1 MNLGDSDIF
10 YLRRLITMLRN
21 EIQDKTNLSRK
32 AIEYYEEKGLIHPI
46 KLENGYRDYSDEDVE
61 VLKRISLLRNL
72 GLSISEIALYL
83 DSKEEALASILR
95 RKEHELDICEKRKN
109 VLKLIVKGESVD
121 LINDELAIIEA
132 QETIYD
138 KLIRIFP
145 GYFGQLIFSSYKI
158 FLNESLNKDEEAA
171 FNEYIKFLDS
181 LPNFELSKEEKDY
194 IEAISSSFDMKT
206 LDDLNKEKLIAIENS
221 KTWLEENEDYIKA
234 YKEYKNT
241 DEYKNGLMKS
251 IQDKLKKFMQENN
264 YYEKAIPLIRK
275 FSKSYNAYYEKLL
288 KANEEYL
295 KFNK

>member
-1 MNLGDSDIF
+1 
-10 YLRRLITMLRN
+10 MLRN
-21 EIQDKTNLSRK
+21 EVQDKTNLSRK

-61 VLKRISLLRNL
+61 VLKKISLLRNL

-83 DSKEEALASILR
+83 DSKEEVLASILR

-109 VLKLIVKGESVD
+109 VLNLIVKGESID
-121 LINDELAIIEA
+121 LINEELAIIEA

-194 IEAISSSFDMKT
+194 IEAISSSFDMKA
-206 LDDLNKEKLIAIENS
+206 LDDVNKEKLLAVENAE
-221 KTWLEENEDYIKA
+221 TWLEDHKDYIKA

-241 DEYKNGLMKS
+241 DEYKNSLIKL
-251 IQDKLKKFMQENN
+251 IQDKLKMFMQENN

-295 KFNK
+295 KLKGKK

>member
-1 MNLGDSDIF
+1 
-10 YLRRLITMLRN
+10 MLRN
-21 EIQDKTNLSRK
+21 EVQEKTNLSRK
-32 AIEYYEEKGLIHPI
+32 AIEYYEEKGLVHPK
-46 KLENGYRDYSDEDVE
+46 KLENGYRDYSDGDVE
-61 VLKRISLLRNL
+61 VLKKISLLRNL

-109 VLKLIVKGESVD
+109 VLNLIVKGESVD

-138 KLIRIFP
+138 TLIRIFP

-158 FLNESLNKDEEAA
+158 FLNESLDKDEEAA

-194 IEAISSSFDMKT
+194 IEVISSSFDMKT
-206 LDDLNKEKLIAIENS
+206 LDDLNKGKLIAIENS
-221 KTWLEENEDYIKA
+221 KIWLEDNKDYIEV

-295 KFNK
+295 KFKGKK

>member
-1 MNLGDSDIF
+1 
-10 YLRRLITMLRN
+10 MLRN
-21 EIQDKTNLSRK
+21 EVQDKTNLSRK
-32 AIEYYEEKGLIHPI
+32 AIEYYEERGLIHPK
-46 KLENGYRDYSDEDVE
+46 KLENGYRDYSDKDVE
-61 VLKRISLLRNL
+61 VLKKISLLRNL
-72 GLSISEIALYL
+72 GLSISEITLYL

-95 RKEHELDICEKRKN
+95 RKEHEFDICEKRKN
-109 VLKLIVKGESVD
+109 VLKLIVKGKSVD
-121 LINDELAIIEA
+121 LINEELAIIEA

-158 FLNESLNKDEEAA
+158 FLNESLDKDEEAA

-181 LPNFELSKEEKDY
+181 LPNFDLSKQEKDY
-194 IEAISSSFDMKT
+194 IETISSSFDMKT
-206 LDDLNKEKLIAIENS
+206 LDDVNKGKLIAIENS
-221 KTWLEENEDYIKA
+221 KTWLEDNKDYIKA

-275 FSKSYNAYYEKLL
+275 FSKSYDAYYEKLL

-295 KFNK
+295 KSNK

>member
-1 MNLGDSDIF
+1 
-10 YLRRLITMLRN
+10 MLRN
-21 EIQDKTNLSRK
+21 EVQDKTNLSRK
-32 AIEYYEEKGLIHPI
+32 AIEYYEEKGLVHPK
-46 KLENGYRDYSDEDVE
+46 KLENGYRDYSNGDVE
-61 VLKRISLLRNL
+61 VLKKISLLRNL

-83 DSKEEALASILR
+83 DSKEEVLASILR

-109 VLKLIVKGESVD
+109 VLNLIVKGESID
-121 LINDELAIIEA
+121 LINEELAIIEA

-194 IEAISSSFDMKT
+194 IEAISSSFDMKA
-206 LDDLNKEKLIAIENS
+206 LDDVNKGKLLAVENAE
-221 KTWLEENEDYIKA
+221 TWLEDNKYYIEV

-241 DEYKNGLMKS
+241 DEYKNSLIKL

-295 KFNK
+295 KLKGKK

>member
-1 MNLGDSDIF
+1 
-10 YLRRLITMLRN
+10 MLRN

>member
-1 MNLGDSDIF
+1 
-10 YLRRLITMLRN
+10 MLRN
-21 EIQDKTNLSRK
+21 EVQDKTNLSRK
-32 AIEYYEEKGLIHPI
+32 AIEYYEEKGLVHPK
-46 KLENGYRDYSDEDVE
+46 KLENGYRDYSDGDVE
-61 VLKRISLLRNL
+61 VLKKISLLRNL

-83 DSKEEALASILR
+83 DSKEEVLASILR

-109 VLKLIVKGESVD
+109 VLNLIVKGESID
-121 LINDELAIIEA
+121 LINEELAIIEA

-194 IEAISSSFDMKT
+194 IEAISSSFDMKA
-206 LDDLNKEKLIAIENS
+206 LDDVNKGKLLAVENAE
-221 KTWLEENEDYIKA
+221 TWLEDHKDYIKA

-241 DEYKNGLMKS
+241 DEYKNSLIKL
-251 IQDKLKKFMQENN
+251 IQDKLKMFMQENN

-295 KFNK
+295 KFKGKK

>member
-1 MNLGDSDIF
+1 
-10 YLRRLITMLRN
+10 MLRN
-21 EIQDKTNLSRK
+21 EVQDKTNLSRR
-32 AIEYYEEKGLIHPI
+32 AIEYYEEKGLIRPI

-61 VLKRISLLRNL
+61 VLKKISLLRNL

-181 LPNFELSKEEKDY
+181 LSNFELSKAEKDY
-194 IEAISSSFDMKT
+194 IEAISSSYDMKT
-206 LDDLNKEKLIAIENS
+206 LDDLNKGKLIAIENS
-221 KTWLEENEDYIKA
+221 KTWLEENKDYIKA

-275 FSKSYNAYYEKLL
+275 FSKSYDSYYEKLL
-288 KANEEYL
+288 KANEEYI

>member
-1 MNLGDSDIF
+1 
-10 YLRRLITMLRN
+10 MLRN
-21 EIQDKTNLSRK
+21 EVQEKTALSRK
-32 AIEYYEEKGLIHPI
+32 AIEYYEEKGLVHPK
-46 KLENGYRDYSDEDVE
+46 KLENGYRDYSDGDVE
-61 VLKRISLLRNL
+61 VLKKISLLRNV

-83 DSKEEALASILR
+83 DSKEEVLVSILR
-95 RKEHELDICEKRKN
+95 RKEHELDICKKRKN

-138 KLIRIFP
+138 TLIRIFP

-158 FLNESLNKDEEAA
+158 FLNESLDKDEEAA

-181 LPNFELSKEEKDY
+181 IPNFELSKEEKDY
-194 IEAISSSFDMKT
+194 IEVISSSFDMKT
-206 LDDLNKEKLIAIENS
+206 LDDLNKGKLIAIENS
-221 KTWLEENEDYIKA
+221 KIWLEDNKDYIEV

-295 KFNK
+295 KFKGKK

>member
-1 MNLGDSDIF
+1 
-10 YLRRLITMLRN
+10 MLRN
-21 EIQDKTNLSRK
+21 EVQEKTNLSRK
-32 AIEYYEEKGLIHPI
+32 AIEYYEEKGLVHPK
-46 KLENGYRDYSDEDVE
+46 KLENGYRDYSDGDVE
-61 VLKRISLLRNL
+61 VLKKISLLRNL

-83 DSKEEALASILR
+83 DSKEEVLASILR

-109 VLKLIVKGESVD
+109 VLNLIVKGESID
-121 LINDELAIIEA
+121 LINEELAIIEA

-194 IEAISSSFDMKT
+194 IEAISSSFDMKA
-206 LDDLNKEKLIAIENS
+206 LDDVNKGKLLAVENAE
-221 KTWLEENEDYIKA
+221 TWLEDHKDYIKA

-241 DEYKNGLMKS
+241 YEYKNSLIKL
-251 IQDKLKKFMQENN
+251 IQDKLKMFMQENN

-295 KFNK
+295 KLKGKK

>member
-1 MNLGDSDIF
+1 
-10 YLRRLITMLRN
+10 MLRN
-21 EIQDKTNLSRK
+21 EVQDKTNLSRK
-32 AIEYYEEKGLIHPI
+32 AIEYYEEKGLVHPK

-95 RKEHELDICEKRKN
+95 RKEHELDIFEKRKN

-121 LINDELAIIEA
+121 LINEELAIIEA

-275 FSKSYNAYYEKLL
+275 FSKSYDAYYEKLL

>member
-1 MNLGDSDIF
+1 
-10 YLRRLITMLRN
+10 MLRN
-21 EIQDKTNLSRK
+21 EVQDKTNLSRK
-32 AIEYYEEKGLIHPI
+32 AIEYYEEKGLVHPK
-46 KLENGYRDYSDEDVE
+46 KLENGYRDYSDGDVE
-61 VLKRISLLRNL
+61 VLKKISLLRNL

-83 DSKEEALASILR
+83 DSKEEVLASILR

-109 VLKLIVKGESVD
+109 VLNLIVKCESMD
-121 LINDELAIIEA
+121 LINEELAIIEV

-181 LPNFELSKEEKDY
+181 LPNFDLSKQEKDY
-194 IEAISSSFDMKT
+194 IETISSSFDMKT
-206 LDDLNKEKLIAIENS
+206 LDDVNKGKLLAVENAE
-221 KTWLEENEDYIKA
+221 TWLEDNKDYIEV

-241 DEYKNGLMKS
+241 DEYKNGLIKS

-295 KFNK
+295 KFKCKK

>member
-1 MNLGDSDIF
+1 
-10 YLRRLITMLRN
+10 MLRN
-21 EIQDKTNLSRK
+21 EVQEKTNLSRK
-32 AIEYYEEKGLIHPI
+32 AIEYYEEKGLVHPK
-46 KLENGYRDYSDEDVE
+46 KLENGYRDYSNGDVE
-61 VLKRISLLRNL
+61 VLKKISLLRNL

-83 DSKEEALASILR
+83 DSKEEVLASILR

-109 VLKLIVKGESVD
+109 VLNLIVKGESMD
-121 LINDELAIIEA
+121 LINEELAIIDA

-194 IEAISSSFDMKT
+194 IEAISSSFDMKA
-206 LDDLNKEKLIAIENS
+206 LDDVNKEKLLAVENAE
-221 KTWLEENEDYIKA
+221 TWLEDHKDYIKA

-241 DEYKNGLMKS
+241 DEYKNSLIKL
-251 IQDKLKKFMQENN
+251 IQDKLKMFMQENN

-295 KFNK
+295 KLKGKK

>member
-1 MNLGDSDIF
+1 
-10 YLRRLITMLRN
+10 MLRN
-21 EIQDKTNLSRK
+21 EVQDKTNLSRK

-121 LINDELAIIEA
+121 LINEELAIIEA

-275 FSKSYNAYYEKLL
+275 FSKSYDAYYEKLL
-288 KANEEYL
+288 KANEE
-295 KFNK
+295 

>member
-1 MNLGDSDIF
+1 
-10 YLRRLITMLRN
+10 MLRN
-21 EIQDKTNLSRK
+21 EVQDKTNLSRK
-32 AIEYYEEKGLIHPI
+32 AIEYYEEKGLVHPK
-46 KLENGYRDYSDEDVE
+46 KLENGYRDYSDGDVE
-61 VLKRISLLRNL
+61 VLKKISLLRNL

-83 DSKEEALASILR
+83 DSKEEVLASILR

-109 VLKLIVKGESVD
+109 VLNLIVKGESIDV
-121 LINDELAIIEA
+121 INEELAIIEA

-194 IEAISSSFDMKT
+194 IEAISSSFDMKA
-206 LDDLNKEKLIAIENS
+206 LDDVNKGKLLAVENAE
-221 KTWLEENEDYIKA
+221 TWLEDHKDYIKA

-241 DEYKNGLMKS
+241 DEYKNSLIKL
-251 IQDKLKKFMQENN
+251 IQDKLKMFMQENN

-295 KFNK
+295 KLKGKK

>member
-1 MNLGDSDIF
+1 
-10 YLRRLITMLRN
+10 MLRN
-21 EIQDKTNLSRK
+21 EVQDKTNLSRK

-72 GLSISEIALYL
+72 GLSISEITLYL

-121 LINDELAIIEA
+121 LINEELAIIEA

-194 IEAISSSFDMKT
+194 IEVISSSFDMKT
-206 LDDLNKEKLIAIENS
+206 LDDLNKEKLITIENS

-275 FSKSYNAYYEKLL
+275 FSKSYDAYYEKLL

>member
-1 MNLGDSDIF
+1 
-10 YLRRLITMLRN
+10 MLRN
-21 EIQDKTNLSRK
+21 EVQDKTNLSRK

-46 KLENGYRDYSDEDVE
+46 KLENGYRDYIDEDVE

-109 VLKLIVKGESVD
+109 VLKLIVKCESVD
-121 LINDELAIIEA
+121 LINEELAIIEA

-275 FSKSYNAYYEKLL
+275 FSKSYDAYYEKLL

>member
-1 MNLGDSDIF
+1 
-10 YLRRLITMLRN
+10 MLRN
-21 EIQDKTNLSRK
+21 EVQDKTNLSRK
-32 AIEYYEEKGLIHPI
+32 AIEYYEDKGLVHPK
-46 KLENGYRDYSDEDVE
+46 KLENGYRDYSDGDVE

-121 LINDELAIIEA
+121 LINEELAIIEA

-275 FSKSYNAYYEKLL
+275 FSKSYDAYYEKLL

>member
-1 MNLGDSDIF
+1 
-10 YLRRLITMLRN
+10 MLRN
-21 EIQDKTNLSRK
+21 EVQDKTNLSRK
-32 AIEYYEEKGLIHPI
+32 AIEYYEEKGLVHPK
-46 KLENGYRDYSDEDVE
+46 KLENGYRDYSDGDVE
-61 VLKRISLLRNL
+61 VLKKISLLRNL

-83 DSKEEALASILR
+83 DSKEEVLASILR

-109 VLKLIVKGESVD
+109 VLNLIVKGESID
-121 LINDELAIIEA
+121 LINEELAVIDA

-206 LDDLNKEKLIAIENS
+206 LDDVNKGKLIAIENS
-221 KTWLEENEDYIKA
+221 KIWLEENKDYIKA

-241 DEYKNGLMKS
+241 DEYKNSLIKL
-251 IQDKLKKFMQENN
+251 IEDKLKKFMQENN

-295 KFNK
+295 KFKGKK

>member
-1 MNLGDSDIF
+1 
-10 YLRRLITMLRN
+10 MLRN
-21 EIQDKTNLSRK
+21 EVQDKTNLSRK
-32 AIEYYEEKGLIHPI
+32 AIEYYEEKGLVHPK
-46 KLENGYRDYSDEDVE
+46 KLENGYRDYSDGDVE
-61 VLKRISLLRNL
+61 VLKKISLLRNL

-83 DSKEEALASILR
+83 DSKEEVLASILR

-109 VLKLIVKGESVD
+109 VLNLIVKGESID
-121 LINDELAIIEA
+121 LINEELAIIEA

-158 FLNESLNKDEEAA
+158 FLNESLDKDEEAA

-194 IEAISSSFDMKT
+194 IEAISSSFDMKA
-206 LDDLNKEKLIAIENS
+206 LDDVNKGKLLAVENAE
-221 KTWLEENEDYIKA
+221 TWLEDHKDYIKA

-241 DEYKNGLMKS
+241 DEYKNSLIKL
-251 IQDKLKKFMQENN
+251 IQDKLKMFMQENN

-295 KFNK
+295 KLKGKK

>member
-1 MNLGDSDIF
+1 
-10 YLRRLITMLRN
+10 MLRN
-21 EIQDKTNLSRK
+21 EVQEKTALSRK
-32 AIEYYEEKGLIHPI
+32 AIEYYEEKGLVHPK
-46 KLENGYRDYSDEDVE
+46 KLENGYRDYSDGDVE
-61 VLKRISLLRNL
+61 VLKKISLLRNV

-83 DSKEEALASILR
+83 DSKEEVLASILR

-109 VLKLIVKGESVD
+109 VLNLIVKGESID
-121 LINDELAIIEA
+121 LINEELAIIEA

-158 FLNESLNKDEEAA
+158 FLNESLDKDEEAA

-194 IEAISSSFDMKT
+194 IEAISSSFDMKA
-206 LDDLNKEKLIAIENS
+206 LDDVNKGKLLAVENAE
-221 KTWLEENEDYIKA
+221 TWLEDHKDYIKA

-241 DEYKNGLMKS
+241 DEYKNSLIKL
-251 IQDKLKKFMQENN
+251 IQDKLKMFMQENN

-295 KFNK
+295 KLKGKK

>member
-10 YLRRLITMLRN
+10 YLRRLITMLKN
-21 EIQDKTNLSRK
+21 EVQEKTALSRK
-32 AIEYYEEKGLIHPI
+32 AIEYYEEKGIIHPK

-61 VLKRISLLRNL
+61 VLKKISLLRNL

-95 RKEHELDICEKRKN
+95 RKEHELNIEEKRKN
-109 VLKLIVKGESVD
+109 VLKLIVKGEGMD
-121 LINDELAIIEA
+121 LINEELAIIGA

-138 KLIRIFP
+138 RLIRIFP

-158 FLNESLNKDEEAA
+158 FLNESLNKDEESA

-181 LPNFELSKEEKDY
+181 LPNFDLSKQEKDY
-194 IEAISSSFDMKT
+194 IETISSSFDMKT
-206 LDDLNKEKLIAIENS
+206 LDDVNKGKLIAIENS

-275 FSKSYNAYYEKLL
+275 FSKSYDAYYEKLL

>member
-1 MNLGDSDIF
+1 
-10 YLRRLITMLRN
+10 MLRN
-21 EIQDKTNLSRK
+21 EVQDKTNLSRK

-46 KLENGYRDYSDEDVE
+46 KLENGYRDYSDGDVE

-95 RKEHELDICEKRKN
+95 RKEHELNIEEKKKN
-109 VLKLIVKGESVD
+109 VLNLIVKGESVD

-181 LPNFELSKEEKDY
+181 LSNFELSKAEKDY

-206 LDDLNKEKLIAIENS
+206 LDDLNKGKLIAIENS
-221 KTWLEENEDYIKA
+221 KTWLEENKDYIKA

-275 FSKSYNAYYEKLL
+275 FSKSYDAYYEKLL
-288 KANEEYL
+288 KANEEYI

>member
-1 MNLGDSDIF
+1 MNLGDNDIF

-21 EIQDKTNLSRK
+21 EVQDKTNLSRK
-32 AIEYYEEKGLIHPI
+32 AIEYYEEKGIIHPK

-61 VLKRISLLRNL
+61 VLKKISLLRKL

-95 RKEHELDICEKRKN
+95 RKEHELNIEEKRKN
-109 VLKLIVKGESVD
+109 VLKLIVKGEGMD
-121 LINDELAIIEA
+121 LINEELAIIGA

-138 KLIRIFP
+138 RLIRIFP
-145 GYFGQLIFSSYKI
+145 GYFGQLIFSTYKI
-158 FLNESLNKDEEAA
+158 FLNESLNKDEESA

-234 YKEYKNT
+234 YKEYKNNE
-241 DEYKNGLMKS
+241 DYQNSLMKS

-275 FSKSYNAYYEKLL
+275 FSKSYDVYYEKLL
-288 KANEEYL
+288 IANEEYL

>member
-1 MNLGDSDIF
+1 
-10 YLRRLITMLRN
+10 MLRN
-21 EIQDKTNLSRK
+21 EVQEKTNLSRK
-32 AIEYYEEKGLIHPI
+32 AIEYYEEKGLVHPK

-61 VLKRISLLRNL
+61 VLKKISLLRNL

-221 KTWLEENEDYIKA
+221 KTWLEDNKDYIKA

-241 DEYKNGLMKS
+241 DEYKNGLIKS

-275 FSKSYNAYYEKLL
+275 FSKSYDAYYEKLL

>member
-1 MNLGDSDIF
+1 
-10 YLRRLITMLRN
+10 MLRN
-21 EIQDKTNLSRK
+21 EVQDKTNLSRK

-72 GLSISEIALYL
+72 GLCISEIALYL

-95 RKEHELDICEKRKN
+95 RKEHELDICEKKKN

-221 KTWLEENEDYIKA
+221 NTWLEENEDYIKA

-275 FSKSYNAYYEKLL
+275 FSKSYDAYYEKLL

>member
-1 MNLGDSDIF
+1 
-10 YLRRLITMLRN
+10 MLRN
-21 EIQDKTNLSRK
+21 EVQEKTNLSRK
-32 AIEYYEEKGLIHPI
+32 AIEYYEEKGLVHPK
-46 KLENGYRDYSDEDVE
+46 KLENGYRDYSNGDVE
-61 VLKRISLLRNL
+61 VLKKISLLRNL

-83 DSKEEALASILR
+83 DSKEEVLASILR

-109 VLKLIVKGESVD
+109 VLNLIVKGESMD
-121 LINDELAIIEA
+121 LINEELAIIDA

-158 FLNESLNKDEEAA
+158 FLNESLDKYKEAA

-181 LPNFELSKEEKDY
+181 LPNFDLSKQEKDY
-194 IEAISSSFDMKT
+194 IETISSSFDMKT
-206 LDDLNKEKLIAIENS
+206 LDDVNKGKLLAVENAE
-221 KTWLEENEDYIKA
+221 TWLEDHKDYIKA

-241 DEYKNGLMKS
+241 DEYKNSLIKL
-251 IQDKLKKFMQENN
+251 IQDKLKMFMQENN

-295 KFNK
+295 KFKGKK

>member
-1 MNLGDSDIF
+1 
-10 YLRRLITMLRN
+10 MLRN
-21 EIQDKTNLSRK
+21 EVQDKTNLSRK
-32 AIEYYEEKGLIHPI
+32 AIEYYEEKGLVHPK

-61 VLKRISLLRNL
+61 VLKKISLLRNL
-72 GLSISEIALYL
+72 GLSISEIALYI

-181 LPNFELSKEEKDY
+181 LPNFELSKAEKDY
-194 IEAISSSFDMKT
+194 IESISSSFDMNT

-275 FSKSYNAYYEKLL
+275 FSKSYDAYYEKLL

>member
-1 MNLGDSDIF
+1 
-10 YLRRLITMLRN
+10 MLRN
-21 EIQDKTNLSRK
+21 EVQDKTNLSRK

-46 KLENGYRDYSDEDVE
+46 KLENGYRDYCDEDVE
-61 VLKRISLLRNL
+61 VLKKISLLRNL
-72 GLSISEIALYL
+72 GLCISEIALYL

-121 LINDELAIIEA
+121 LINEELAIIEA

-194 IEAISSSFDMKT
+194 IETISSSFDMKT
-206 LDDLNKEKLIAIENS
+206 LDDLNKGKLIAIENS
-221 KTWLEENEDYIKA
+221 KTWLEENEDYIKV

-275 FSKSYNAYYEKLL
+275 FSKSYDAYYEKLL
-288 KANEEYL
+288 KANEEFL

>member
-1 MNLGDSDIF
+1 
-10 YLRRLITMLRN
+10 MLRN
-21 EIQDKTNLSRK
+21 EVQDKTNLSRK

-61 VLKRISLLRNL
+61 VLKKISLLRNL

-234 YKEYKNT
+234 YKEYKNSE
-241 DEYKNGLMKS
+241 DYQNSLMKS
-251 IQDKLKKFMQENN
+251 VQDKLKMFMQENN

-275 FSKSYNAYYEKLL
+275 FSKSYDAYYEKLL

>member
-1 MNLGDSDIF
+1 
-10 YLRRLITMLRN
+10 MLRN
-21 EIQDKTNLSRK
+21 EVQDKTNLSRK
-32 AIEYYEEKGLIHPI
+32 AIEYYEEKGLVHPK

-121 LINDELAIIEA
+121 FINEELAIIEA

-145 GYFGQLIFSSYKI
+145 GYFGQIIFSSYKI

-275 FSKSYNAYYEKLL
+275 FSKSYDAYYEKLL

>member
-1 MNLGDSDIF
+1 
-10 YLRRLITMLRN
+10 MLRN
-21 EIQDKTNLSRK
+21 EVQDKTNLSRK

-46 KLENGYRDYSDEDVE
+46 KLENGYRDYIDEDVE

-121 LINDELAIIEA
+121 LINEELAIIEA

-275 FSKSYNAYYEKLL
+275 FSKSYDAYYEKLL

>member
-1 MNLGDSDIF
+1 
-10 YLRRLITMLRN
+10 MLRN
-21 EIQDKTNLSRK
+21 EVQEKTALSRK
-32 AIEYYEEKGLIHPI
+32 AIEYYEEKGLIHPK

-61 VLKRISLLRNL
+61 VLKKISLLRNL
-72 GLSISEIALYL
+72 GLSISEIALYI

-109 VLKLIVKGESVD
+109 VLNLIVKGESMD
-121 LINDELAIIEA
+121 LINEELAIIEA

-171 FNEYIKFLDS
+171 FNEYIKFLDG

-194 IEAISSSFDMKT
+194 IETISSSFDMKT
-206 LDDLNKEKLIAIENS
+206 LDDVNEKKLLAVENAE
-221 KTWLEENEDYIKA
+221 TWLEDHKDYIEA
-234 YKEYKNT
+234 YKEYKNS
-241 DEYKNGLMKS
+241 DDYQNSLMKS
-251 IQDKLKKFMQENN
+251 VQDKLKKFMQENN

-275 FSKSYNAYYEKLL
+275 FSKSYDAYYEKLL

-295 KFNK
+295 KSNK

>member
-1 MNLGDSDIF
+1 
-10 YLRRLITMLRN
+10 MLRN
-21 EIQDKTNLSRK
+21 EIQEKTNLSRK
-32 AIEYYEEKGLIHPI
+32 AIEYYEEKGLVHPK
-46 KLENGYRDYSDEDVE
+46 KLENGYRDYSDGDVE
-61 VLKRISLLRNL
+61 VLKKISLLRNV

-83 DSKEEALASILR
+83 DSKEEVLASILR
-95 RKEHELDICEKRKN
+95 RKEHELDICKKRKN

-138 KLIRIFP
+138 TLIRIFP

-158 FLNESLNKDEEAA
+158 FLNESLDKDEEAA

-194 IEAISSSFDMKT
+194 IEAISSSFDMKA
-206 LDDLNKEKLIAIENS
+206 LDDVNKGKLLAVENAE
-221 KTWLEENEDYIKA
+221 TWLEDHKDYIKA

-241 DEYKNGLMKS
+241 DEYKNSLIKL
-251 IQDKLKKFMQENN
+251 IQDKLKMFMQENN

-295 KFNK
+295 KFKGKK

>member
-1 MNLGDSDIF
+1 
-10 YLRRLITMLRN
+10 MLRN
-21 EIQDKTNLSRK
+21 EVQDKTNLSRK
-32 AIEYYEEKGLIHPI
+32 AIEYYEEKGLVHPK

-121 LINDELAIIEA
+121 LINEELAIIEA

-275 FSKSYNAYYEKLL
+275 FSKSYDAYYEKLL

>member
-1 MNLGDSDIF
+1 
-10 YLRRLITMLRN
+10 MLRN
-21 EIQDKTNLSRK
+21 EVQEKTNLSRK
-32 AIEYYEEKGLIHPI
+32 AIEYYEEKGLVHPK
-46 KLENGYRDYSDEDVE
+46 KLENGYRDYSDGDVE
-61 VLKRISLLRNL
+61 VLKKISLLRNL

-83 DSKEEALASILR
+83 DSKEEVLASILR

-109 VLKLIVKGESVD
+109 VLNLIVKGESID
-121 LINDELAIIEA
+121 LINEELAVIDA

-206 LDDLNKEKLIAIENS
+206 LDDVNKGKLIAIENS
-221 KTWLEENEDYIKA
+221 KIWLEENKDYIKA

-241 DEYKNGLMKS
+241 DEYKNSLIKL
-251 IQDKLKKFMQENN
+251 IEDKLKKFMQENN

-295 KFNK
+295 KFKCKK

>member
-1 MNLGDSDIF
+1 
-10 YLRRLITMLRN
+10 MLRN
-21 EIQDKTNLSRK
+21 EVQDKTNLSRK
-32 AIEYYEEKGLIHPI
+32 AIEYYEEKGLVHPK
-46 KLENGYRDYSDEDVE
+46 KLENGYRDYSDGDVE
-61 VLKRISLLRNL
+61 VLKKISLLRNL

-83 DSKEEALASILR
+83 DSKEEVLASILR

-109 VLKLIVKGESVD
+109 VLNLIVKGESID
-121 LINDELAIIEA
+121 LINEELAVIDA

-206 LDDLNKEKLIAIENS
+206 LDDLNKGKLIAIENS
-221 KTWLEENEDYIKA
+221 KIWLEDNKDYIKV

-295 KFNK
+295 KFKGKK

>member
-1 MNLGDSDIF
+1 
-10 YLRRLITMLRN
+10 MLRN
-21 EIQDKTNLSRK
+21 EVQDKTNLSRK
-32 AIEYYEEKGLIHPI
+32 AIEYYEEKGLIHPK

-221 KTWLEENEDYIKA
+221 KTWLEDNKDYIKA

-275 FSKSYNAYYEKLL
+275 FSKSYDAYYEKLL